1 MAWWVLALR
10 LSGLGFFIATC
21 IVGGIALGVWL
32 DRIFETRVVFLL
44 VGLVVG
50 CAAAFYGTYR
60 MVVPLFGDIDHS
72 EKTSKERRP

>member
-1 MAWWVLALR
+1 MAWWALALR

-21 IVGGIALGVWL
+21 IVGGIALGVLL
-32 DRIFETRVVFLL
+32 DRIFETRVVFFL

-60 MVVPLFGDIDHS
+60 MIVPLFGDIDHPEETRKRS
-72 EKTSKERRP
+72 RP

>member
-44 VGLVVG
+44 VGLIVG

-60 MVVPLFGDIDHS
+60 MIVPLFGDIDHP
-72 EKTSKERRP
+72 EETRKERRP